1 MSGREQ
7 GDDRFC
13 IEGERDIVKFNWNQ
27 SGMPAA
33 LVSSMGRRSTV
44 AEFKSV
50 LNDAQNQV
58 MLSVDAEA
66 MANDLVESDGREYVE
81 MVRALSAELANARK
95 ELEAANL
102 RYERLV
108 ADLRKRGVGLDADP
122 PPRRETQE
130 VPAKESAQVADGRDT
145 WEMWDR
151 RFKALLG

>member
-1 MSGREQ
+1 M
-7 GDDRFC
+7 
-13 IEGERDIVKFNWNQ
+13 KFNWNQ
-27 SGMPAA
+27 SGMPAS

-58 MLSVDAEA
+58 LVSVDAEA

-108 ADLRKRGVGLDADP
+108 ADLRQRGVGLDADP
-122 PPRRETQE
+122 PPRQETQAAPVQE
-130 VPAKESAQVADGRDT
+130 PAPAADEPDD
-145 WEMWDR
+145 WETWDR